1 MSSAIQQAKKMA
13 KYNNNLMMQNTRQ
26 AQAYN
31 AAEAAKN
38 RSWQERLSNSA
49 HQREVADLKK
59 AGLNPVLSAGGQGAT
74 TGSGASAS
82 SDAAGVDT
90 SMVGAVIDM
99 ATAQLNSATQIQT
112 TAMQTAA
119 SIANNIRDNNTSR
132 WKWSTPS
139 ADSIIGQIMN
149 GGTILDNLFG
159 NWSSSKTVS
168 RAKDYASRVFG
179 KNKRDLTKK
188 DIANAFISM
197 SGLTGYGITKRT
209 MKSDSKYKRYGQ
221 WNERSRKP
229 KYVVNKSHGIKGTG
243 PMAVYK
249 NTVADKYN
257 SSKKFR
263 NNYQR
268 NQRAMNI
275 HYRKF

>member
-1 MSSAIQQAKKMA
+1 MSSAIQQAKNYA
-13 KYNNNLMMQNTRQ
+13 KYNNDLMMQNTRQ
-26 AQAYN
+26 AQAFN
-31 AAEAAKN
+31 ASEAAKN
-38 RSWQERLSNSA
+38 RDWQERLSNSA

-119 SIANNIRDNNTSR
+119 AISNNIRDNNTSR

-139 ADSIIGQIMN
+139 ADSTIGQIMN

-159 NWSSSKTVS
+159 NWSSSKTVN
-168 RAKDYASRVFG
+168 RAKNYAAKVFG
-179 KNKRDLTKK
+179 KNKSDLTKK

-229 KYVVNKSHGIKGTG
+229 KYVSNKSYGVKGTG
-243 PMAVYK
+243 PMAVFK

>member
-1 MSSAIQQAKKMA
+1 MTSAIQEAKNYA
-13 KYNNNLMMQNTRQ
+13 KYNNDLMMQNTRQ

-38 RSWQERLSNSA
+38 RDWQERLANSA

-59 AGLNPVLSAGGQGAT
+59 AGLNPVLSSGGQGAT

-119 SIANNIRDNNTSR
+119 SIANSIRDNDTAR

-139 ADSIIGQIMN
+139 ADSAVGQIMN

-159 NWSSSKTVS
+159 NWSSSRTVN
-168 RAKDYASRVFG
+168 RAKDYASKVFG
-179 KNKRDLTKK
+179 KNKRDLSNK

-197 SGLTGYGITKRT
+197 SGLAGYGITKRT
-209 MKSDSKYKRYGQ
+209 MKSDRKYRRYGQ
-221 WNERSRKP
+221 WNERRTKP
-229 KYVVNKSHGIKGTG
+229 KYVVNKSHGIKGSG

-249 NTVADKYN
+249 NTVVDKYN
-257 SSKKFR
+257 SSRKFR
-263 NNYQR
+263 NKYQR

>member
-1 MSSAIQQAKKMA
+1 MADPLKVAKQYA
-13 KYNNNLMMQNTRQ
+13 AYNNSLYQSNTRQ
-26 AQAYN
+26 AQAFN

-38 RSWQERLSNSA
+38 RDWQERLSNSA

-59 AGLNPVLSAGGQGAT
+59 AGLNPVLSSNLPGAS

-90 SMVGAVIDM
+90 SMVDAVIDM

-119 SIANNIRDNNTSR
+119 SIANSIRDNDTAR

-139 ADSIIGQIMN
+139 ADSTIGQIMN

-159 NWSSSKTVS
+159 NWSSSKTVN
-168 RAKDYASRVFG
+168 RAKDYASKVFG

-188 DIANAFISM
+188 DITNAFISM

-209 MKSDSKYKRYGQ
+209 MKSDRKYKRYGQ
-221 WNERSRKP
+221 WNERRVKP
-229 KYVVNKSHGIKGTG
+229 KYVVNKSHGIKGSG

-249 NTVADKYN
+249 NTVADMYN